1 MFKTT
6 KRTYKPDKRTK
17 KGNARTAAQKKA
29 DRKKKK

>member
-6 KRTYKPDKRTK
+6 KRNKQDKRTK
-17 KGNARTAAQKKA
+17 KGNGRTMAQKKA